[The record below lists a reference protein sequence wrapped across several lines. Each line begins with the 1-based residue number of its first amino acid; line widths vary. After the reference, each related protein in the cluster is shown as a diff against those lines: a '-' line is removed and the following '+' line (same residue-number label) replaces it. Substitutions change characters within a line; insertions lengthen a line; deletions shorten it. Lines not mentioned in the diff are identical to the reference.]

1 MERRLRTFGGRHE
14 CADLDELLALIR
26 RDADVKDK
34 FLDHMTIN
42 VSELFRNPERFEEL
56 ERRWLPELQ
65 RTGRGGLKVWSAGC
79 SYGAEPYSLAVLL
92 QELTSG
98 TPGQVLASDL
108 DAVILARARR
118 GRFGDQDLKNVTPAR
133 VAKWFRREDADGQAA
148 WQVSERL
155 KAMVRFRQHNLLT
168 DRYPDGLDLIACR
181 NVVIYFTD
189 EAKDEIYR
197 RFLAA
202 LRPGGMLFVGSTER
216 VNGAEAM
223 GWERAGSFFYRRPG

>member
-26 RDADVKDK
+26 RDADVKDR

-65 RTGRGGLKVWSAGC
+65 RTARGGLKVWSAGC